1 MRDLRCLLCSR
12 VSLPGLAVLNLGKIL
27 FGVATN
33 RAIAQWIADTQ
44 ERVAL
49 VDLVII
55 QKGLVVLVYRPAD
68 QLSCARAAGPSFAGI
83 RQINALLFGSVK
95 DGGVF

>member
-12 VSLPGLAVLNLGKIL
+12 VSLPGVAILNLGKIV
-27 FGVATN
+27 FDVATN

-44 ERVAL
+44 EGIAL

-55 QKGLVVLVYRPAD
+55 QKGLVVLIHRPAD
-68 QLSCARAAGPSFAGI
+68 QLSCARAAGPCFAGI
-83 RQINALLFGSVK
+83 GQINSLLFGSVK